1 MTVTLASLAARTGTA
16 VLDHLERSVTIPVV
30 DGLQAQG
37 DLIVVPYDVLA
48 GRVEVFSAARWT
60 PVPPEGVE
68 LLRGVAGGHAHTL
81 VAAPGT
87 CRWAAMV
94 PAPARLTLGVFEAAA
109 VVCLVR
115 ADPGT
120 CRWTA
125 MVTDPDRLT
134 LGVFEATEVVYL
146 IHAEHGATGSAP
158 GRYVVRRQR
167 ELEGHRARMVA
178 D

>member
-81 VAAPGT
+81 VA
-87 CRWAAMV
+87 
-94 PAPARLTLGVFEAAA
+94 
-109 VVCLVR
+109 
-115 ADPGT
+115 DPGT